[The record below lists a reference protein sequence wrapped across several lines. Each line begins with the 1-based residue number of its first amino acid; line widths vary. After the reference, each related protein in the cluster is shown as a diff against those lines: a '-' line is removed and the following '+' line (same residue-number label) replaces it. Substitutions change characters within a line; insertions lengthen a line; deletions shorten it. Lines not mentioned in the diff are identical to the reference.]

1 MMNKLSMRW
10 RITLLNMLL
19 LIGCCVGLTFTLNL
33 SANKMADVLE
43 ATPLM
48 PSMQVGEDGLPVPN
62 EQDEAISMAPTIPS
76 GNSKIARMNFLY
88 NSIFYMLI
96 IVCVGGLATYYIAGK
111 ALKPLSELSEQMKN
125 LTVHNL
131 SQNLSVPQSSDEI
144 AQLTISFNQ
153 MSNKLDDAFAM
164 QKRFSQSAAHEL
176 RTPLTVLKTKIDVF
190 SKKHDRT
197 KEEYK
202 NLVEVFSANTN
213 RLSALVNDLLSLTN
227 MDEVKLSDEIILSTL
242 FEEIIYEVTPI
253 ATEKQVAIT
262 LLNNAENQIITGNKN
277 LLHRAFYNL
286 VENAVKYNVQNGSVE
301 ISLDI
306 VESKNIISIKD
317 SGISIPDE
325 MKNLIFEPFFRV
337 DKSRNRKIAGSGLG
351 LSTVRTILDKHSGEI
366 IVSDNVGSGSIFKVM
381 L

>member
-10 RITLLNMLL
+10 RITFLNMLL
-19 LIGCCVGLTFTLNL
+19 LIVCCVGLTFILNL

-43 ATPLM
+43 ATPIM
-48 PSMQVGEDGLPVPN
+48 PSMRVGEDGLPVPN
-62 EQDEAISMAPTIPS
+62 EHYKDIPMTPTIPS
-76 GNSKIARMNFLY
+76 ENSKIARTNFLY
-88 NSIFYMLI
+88 NSIVYMLI
-96 IVCVGGLATYYIAGK
+96 IVCLSVLATYYIAGK

-131 SQNLSVPQSSDEI
+131 SQNLPVPQSSDEI
-144 AQLTISFNQ
+144 AELTASFNQ
-153 MSNKLDDAFAM
+153 MSNKLDHAFAM
-164 QKRFSQSAAHEL
+164 QKQFSQSAAHEL

-190 SKKHDRT
+190 SKKDNRT

-202 NLVEVFSANTN
+202 NLVEVFSTNTN

-227 MDEVKLSDEIILSTL
+227 MDKIKLSDEIILSTL
-242 FEEIIYEVTPI
+242 FEEIIDEVTPI
-253 ATEKQVAIT
+253 ATEKHVDIT
-262 LLNNAENQIITGNKN
+262 LVNNVENHIITGNKN
-277 LLHRAFYNL
+277 LLHRVFYNL

-306 VESKNIISIKD
+306 VENKNIISIKD

-325 MKNLIFEPFFRV
+325 MKSLIFEPFFRV

-351 LSTVRTILDKHSGEI
+351 LSTVKTILDKHNGEI
-366 IVSDNVGSGSIFKVM
+366 IVSDNVGGGSVFKVI